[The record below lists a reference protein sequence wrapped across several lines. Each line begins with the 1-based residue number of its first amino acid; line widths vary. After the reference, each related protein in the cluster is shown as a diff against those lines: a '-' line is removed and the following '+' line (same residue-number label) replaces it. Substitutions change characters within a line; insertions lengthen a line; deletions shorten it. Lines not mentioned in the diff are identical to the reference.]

1 MNIIPV
7 TPATLD
13 IIEVINGGVRPAI
26 EAEET
31 FFIFNG
37 KDKPADIVTA
47 DGLDEIA
54 PEWMAKITI
63 LYRAV

>member
-1 MNIIPV
+1 MTIIPI

-13 IIEVINGGVRPAI
+13 IIEVLNGGVRPAI

-31 FFIFNG
+31 VFIFNG
-37 KDKPADIVTA
+37 KNEPADIMTF
-47 DGLDEIA
+47 DELGEIA

-63 LYRAV
+63 LYRA

>member
-13 IIEVINGGVRPAI
+13 IIEVLNGGVRPVI
-26 EAEET
+26 EDEET

-37 KDKPADIVTA
+37 KDEHADIVTSDA
-47 DGLDEIA
+47 LGEIA
-54 PEWMAKITI
+54 PEWMAKIVI
-63 LYRAV
+63 LYRG